1 MMDYLGEIAAIATS
15 FLFAG
20 SSTVNT
26 LAGRVVGSIALN
38 RLRLALAILLLV
50 LTHILLRI
58 PLPLYA
64 GPQRWLWLSL
74 SGILGLA
81 IGDAFLFQA
90 FIWIG
95 ARLSMLLLALSPAMA
110 GVLAWI
116 FLGEILSIGQWA
128 GIVLTLFGIGGVILD
143 RNGTSRQE
151 ASDRKHYLIGIIFGL
166 GAAAGQA
173 LGQVTAKRGLYGDFS
188 PVSGTLIRMLA
199 AAVVIW
205 GIAIFQRQAIKTMR
219 LMIDRRQ
226 AAWWIIIGS
235 ILGPFLG
242 VTFLLY
248 AVQTTP
254 VGIASTLSSLSPIVL
269 LPVGYFFFKERF
281 GWQSILGTLL
291 ALAGTAIFFLV

>member
-1 MMDYLGEIAAIATS
+1 MKDYLGEIAAIATS
-15 FLFAG
+15 VLFAG

-38 RLRLALAILLLV
+38 RLRLALAIIWLV

-58 PLPLYA
+58 PLPLHA
-64 GPQRWLWLSL
+64 GPQRWFWLSL

-95 ARLSMLLLALSPAMA
+95 PRLSMLLLALSPAMA
-110 GVLAWI
+110 GLLAWI
-116 FLGEILSIGQWA
+116 FLGEILTIGQWA
-128 GIVLTLFGIGGVILD
+128 GIALTLFGIGWVILD
-143 RNGTSRQE
+143 RNGTPSQKGSNHE
-151 ASDRKHYLIGIIFGL
+151 HYLIGIIFGL

-199 AAVVIW
+199 AAAVIW
-205 GIAIFQRQAIKTMR
+205 GIAIFQRQATKTMR
-219 LMIDRRQ
+219 LMIDHRQ

-248 AVQTTP
+248 SVQTIP

-281 GWQSILGTLL
+281 GWPSIFGTVLTMMGI
-291 ALAGTAIFFLV
+291 ALFFLV